1 MNVTFRASAE
11 GLPRCPLCLRSTGR
25 RTGESTRDQESGGDA
40 GAGLSLRLTPEPW
53 QTSQERAR
61 LAKSD
66 RASQAQRRGPGRPR
80 SAFRPAW
87 GRRDTPLG
95 SLRTRNPALVTSVT
109 VECGAPCARRYR
121 DTGLHRGRG
130 GGRRGDAAIKRARH
144 RFGVKM
150 HKMHTL
156 QTMHI
161 LKHLEL
167 CARLPRS
174 LLTNARQGRAN
185 KSESARRC
193 GGGRGGGK
201 EIRNCVSFICKEMRP
216 QTSSHRQEE
225 E

>member
-25 RTGESTRDQESGGDA
+25 RTGESTRDRESGGDA
-40 GAGLSLRLTPEPW
+40 GAGLSLRLTPEP
-53 QTSQERAR
+53 R

-109 VECGAPCARRYR
+109 VERGAPCARRYR

-161 LKHLEL
+161 LKRLEL

-185 KSESARRC
+185 ESESARRC

-201 EIRNCVSFICKEMRP
+201 EIRNCVSFIYKEMRP

>member
-25 RTGESTRDQESGGDA
+25 RTGESTRDRESGGDA
-40 GAGLSLRLTPEPW
+40 GAGLSLWLTPEP
-53 QTSQERAR
+53 R

-109 VECGAPCARRYR
+109 VERGAPCARRYR

-144 RFGVKM
+144 RFGVKT

-161 LKHLEL
+161 LKRLEL
-167 CARLPRS
+167 CARLPPS

-185 KSESARRC
+185 ESESARRC

-216 QTSSHRQEE
+216 QTSSHCQEE